1 MRTASMIC
9 MAAMSSAVALVLL
22 VGSGVAQVQSNGS
35 NATGILNLAV
45 GGTNYDVTFKYDTA
59 ENIYGAQPG
68 TYDFTTLAAAILAV
82 DAVNAAL
89 NAAGGIETVGPQT
102 SLFYNVPFDFE
113 NDLVIAR
120 QGEHPG
126 SVWIPGE
133 DLRPF
138 QASDPYADFAPA
150 GTVPVESTTWGRIK
164 ALYGN

>member
-1 MRTASMIC
+1 MRTGKLVIAV
-9 MAAMSSAVALVLL
+9 ATTAVALVLL
-22 VGSGVAQVQSNGS
+22 VGSGAAQVQRKGS
-35 NATGILNLAV
+35 NATGILNLEV
-45 GGTNYDVTFKYDTA
+45 DGTNYDVTFKYDTA
-59 ENIYGAQPG
+59 VNIYGASPG
-68 TYDFTTLAAAILAV
+68 VYDFTSLAAAILAV
-82 DAVNAAL
+82 DAINIAL

-126 SVWIPGE
+126 SLWIPGE

-138 QASDPYADFAPA
+138 RVSDPYADFAPA